1 MLASVMPRTNP
12 SPALPSIADGGVFVV
27 GVWRSG
33 TSLLYALLNQHPD
46 IALMYEADLPLFWPL
61 FAPHRKSW
69 PSRVNFW
76 NSALDRHRLGDAE
89 ETFARQKRLPEAA
102 ESVYR
107 EFARR
112 RKARVWGDK
121 SPTYSGHCARLAR
134 LFPRARFIII
144 WRDPEQ
150 ICSSVLQ
157 AATGNSFFARPGTI
171 TRALFSTEALKKD
184 TDWLQ
189 RQGRSVYQLS
199 YDRLTTETPE
209 VMTEI
214 AAFLGIPYDPRMAT
228 LQGADHSA
236 VYDGSHH
243 ESVKSEKIRSSG
255 DKNRL
260 SAELRGKIRRYL
272 TLWSEK
278 NGPEWALFHNSST
291 AEAAEVPDF
300 QERVLDR
307 LRLTA
312 LRLLDTVALV
322 SYSNVPFALLEMYR
336 KRKRPPS
343 E

>member
-1 MLASVMPRTNP
+1 MLASVTPRTNP
-12 SPALPSIADGGVFVV
+12 APAPASIADGGVFVV

-46 IALMYEADLPLFWPL
+46 IALMYESDLPLFWPL

-89 ETFARQKRLPEAA
+89 ETFARQTRLPEAA
-102 ESVYR
+102 ETVYR

-157 AATGNSFFARPGTI
+157 AATSDSWFARPGTL

-184 TDWLQ
+184 ADWLQ
-189 RQGRSVYQLS
+189 RHGRALYQLS
-199 YDRLTTETPE
+199 YEQLTSQPTT
-209 VMTEI
+209 VMAEI
-214 AAFLGIPYDPRMAT
+214 ADFLGVPYDPRMAT

-236 VYDGSHH
+236 VYDASHH
-243 ESVKSEKIRSSG
+243 ASVKSEKIRSVKEKSLLSG
-255 DKNRL
+255 
-260 SAELRGKIRRYL
+260 ELRRKIGRYL
-272 TLWSEK
+272 TLWSRK
-278 NGPEWALFHNSST
+278 NGPEWPLYRGSCNGSPVDPPGFR
-291 AEAAEVPDF
+291 EK
-300 QERVLDR
+300 VLDR
-307 LRLTA
+307 LRLTL
-312 LRLLDTVALV
+312 LRLLDTVALIA
-322 SYSNVPFALLEMYR
+322 YSNVPIAFLEAYR
-336 KRKRPPS
+336 KRKRLS
-343 E
+343 H

>member
-1 MLASVMPRTNP
+1 MLASVTPRID
-12 SPALPSIADGGVFVV
+12 PASVPTSIADGGVFVV

-61 FAPHRKSW
+61 FTPHRKGW
-69 PSRVNFW
+69 TRRINFW
-76 NSALDRHRLGDAE
+76 NSVLDRHRLGDAQE
-89 ETFARQKRLPEAA
+89 IFERQTRLPEAA
-102 ESVYR
+102 ESIYR

-112 RKARVWGDK
+112 RSARVWGDK

-157 AATGNSFFARPGTI
+157 AATGNSWFARPGTL

-184 TDWLQ
+184 ADWLQ
-189 RQGRSVYQLS
+189 RNGRALYQLS
-199 YDRLTTETPE
+199 YEQLTSQPTT
-209 VMTEI
+209 VMAEI
-214 AAFLGIPYDPRMAT
+214 ADFLGIPYDPRMAT

-243 ESVKSEKIRSSG
+243 ASVKSEKIRSVKEKTPLSG
-255 DKNRL
+255 
-260 SAELRGKIRRYL
+260 ELRRKIVRYL

-278 NGPEWALFHNSST
+278 NGPEWPLYRGSANGSPANAPGFR
-291 AEAAEVPDF
+291 EK
-300 QERVLDR
+300 VLDR
-307 LRLTA
+307 LRLTL
-312 LRLLDTVALV
+312 LRLVDTVALIA
-322 SYSNVPFALLEMYR
+322 YSNVPIAFLEAYR
-336 KRKRPPS
+336 KRKRLSP
-343 E
+343 